1 MSQRQSRHT
10 SLDHEIKHPDLTRR
24 VYNMQCLSDTNGCLV
39 APWICLLRQHSH
51 LPVTTS
57 WVCSWIAMGI
67 VLMSRAPDPVLVII
81 LLSNAA
87 VIDTG
92 A

>member
-1 MSQRQSRHT
+1 M
-10 SLDHEIKHPDLTRR
+10 E
-24 VYNMQCLSDTNGCLV
+24 
-39 APWICLLRQHSH
+39 
-51 LPVTTS
+51 
-57 WVCSWIAMGI
+57 I